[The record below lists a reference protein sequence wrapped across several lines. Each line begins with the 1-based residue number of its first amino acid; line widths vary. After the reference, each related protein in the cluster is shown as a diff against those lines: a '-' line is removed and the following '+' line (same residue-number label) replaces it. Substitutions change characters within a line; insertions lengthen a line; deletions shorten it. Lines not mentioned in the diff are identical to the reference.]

1 MTSKVGFNVISKT
14 EAEVR
19 AGSVRPGVQYDCF
32 FHFQKGENYEGIMMV
47 VFQLTDNENIFLDYS
62 GKSISQLEVNG
73 TTIASPEKFF
83 RDSRIHIPQD
93 HLRVG
98 HVNVVS
104 VRFQNSY
111 FHDGN
116 GLHSF
121 TDVDGKQYLYTQ
133 SEPFWGNR
141 VWPIFDQPD
150 LKGNLT
156 IHAAAPSDWLIITST
171 EAFQRYEQY
180 SQFVHASDHH
190 SFQRSII
197 ANFPTLEG
205 HSYWRF
211 NPSISLSTYL
221 YNIVCGPYRRI
232 DLEESKRYNNIPM
245 AIYCRD
251 SLLKFAEEQAHN
263 IFEFHK
269 QGIKR
274 YDELFNLPYPFGKC
288 DALFCPEFTVG
299 AMEYP
304 GAITYTERLLPRE
317 QNTVNMVSLRGSVI
331 LHELAHMWFGN
342 TVTMKWWD
350 DLWLNESF
358 ADFVCYQNWADIRDR
373 LDFETYDPWLQFM
386 TRKGW
391 GYKEDQESTT
401 HPIAGEVINT
411 EKAEVIFDGITYSKG
426 AATMRQLLALVGE
439 EKFFK
444 ALGKYFR
451 KFQFRNTKLSDLIES
466 LQEEI
471 KQEDDTKAFSH
482 KAFDLNNWE
491 SQWLCTA
498 GLNTVRAEWV
508 KGGGKQVLTLHQG
521 AAMEAHP
528 TVRFHR
534 MNLGFFNADGSL
546 GEEKEIILEDKAI
559 TQVEIDAKDY
569 VAILPNFRDYA
580 FIKIVLDETSAT
592 FFKTHFN
599 NIHDSLTKGLLLR
612 SFYDGVRDATFKT
625 TDFLNLCF
633 SIIEHEQSIQIL
645 DLMYGYVGAALSIVR
660 EANMEPIYSKM
671 YKLTRAKLLTFKESA
686 TIRSMLQKLI
696 GYARAPEDVED
707 LHQWLIGKNEQ
718 LGHYE
723 LAVGDK
729 WSIVFKM
736 HGVNKYSPEVLSAIY
751 DKTYSEDSSDTK
763 KSYEYKIRALAAND
777 EERRNLFNEYFSA
790 DSKMSY
796 KDMESSISGF
806 GSSYIALER
815 RKVFFD
821 EFFSK
826 IAATMRERTKEVG
839 RTIYYGMLPT
849 IDDHDY
855 KIAKLSEIVKD
866 VKENEIFLTKAFNQ
880 SLEELH
886 RIKKARDL
894 DPSA

>member
-1 MTSKVGFNVISKT
+1 MSSKVGFNVISKT

-19 AGSVRPGVQYDCF
+19 ANSVRPGVQYDCF
-32 FHFQKGENYEGIMMV
+32 FHFQKGENYEGLMTV

-62 GKSISQLEVNG
+62 GKSISHLEVNG
-73 TTIASPEKFF
+73 TVVASPEKLFIS
-83 RDSRIHIPQD
+83 SRIHIPQE

-98 HVNVVS
+98 HVNVVT

-121 TDVDGKQYLYTQ
+121 TDVDDKQYLYTQ

-171 EAFQRYEQY
+171 EACQRFDQYEQ
-180 SQFVHASDHH
+180 FTHTEGHH
-190 SFQRSII
+190 SFQKHII
-197 ANFPTLEG
+197 ANFPKLEG

-221 YNIVCGPYRRI
+221 YNIVCGPFRRI
-232 DLEESKRYNNIPM
+232 DLEESKRYNHIPM

-304 GAITYTERLLPRE
+304 GAITYTEKLLPRE
-317 QNTVNMVSLRGSVI
+317 HNTVNMVSLRGSVI

-411 EKAEVIFDGITYSKG
+411 EKAECIFDGITYSKG

-439 EKFFK
+439 ERFFK

-466 LQEEI
+466 LEE
-471 KQEDDTKAFSH
+471 QLSDEASAGQTH
-482 KAFDLNNWE
+482 KAYDLRHWE
-491 SQWLCTA
+491 KSWLCTA
-498 GLNTVRAEWV
+498 GLNTVRAEWKV
-508 KGGGKQVLTLHQG
+508 GGGQQVLSLHQG
-521 AAMEAHP
+521 AAMEVHP
-528 TVRFHR
+528 TLRFHR
-534 MNLGFFNADGSL
+534 INVAFFRADGTL
-546 GEEKEIILEDKAI
+546 GEEKEIILEDQAV
-559 TQVEIDAKDY
+559 TQVEFDAKDY
-569 VAILPNFRDYA
+569 VAVLPNYRDFA
-580 FIKIVLDETSAT
+580 FIKIVLDEASAS
-592 FFKTHFN
+592 FFKSNFN
-599 NIHDSLTKGLLLR
+599 KLTDPLTKGLILR
-612 SFYDGVRDATFKT
+612 SFYDGVRDATVKT
-625 TDFLNLCF
+625 TDFLSLCF
-633 SIIEHEQSIQIL
+633 SIIDHEQSIQIL

-671 YKLTRAKLLTFKESA
+671 YKLTRAKLLTFTEPA

-707 LHQWLIGKNEQ
+707 LHLWLAGKNEQ
-718 LGHYE
+718 LSKYE

-736 HGVNKYSPEVLSAIY
+736 HGVGKYSPEVLTAIY
-751 DKTYSEDSSDTK
+751 DKTYAEDSSDTK
-763 KSYEYKIRALAAND
+763 KSSELKIKALSATD
-777 EERRNLFNEYFSA
+777 EERKTLFAEYFNPET
-790 DSKMSY
+790 KLSY
-796 KDMESSISGF
+796 KDMESSLSGF
-806 GSSYIALER
+806 GSSFVPLER

-821 EFFSK
+821 QFFSK
-826 IAATMRERTKEVG
+826 ITAAMRERTKEVG
-839 RTIYYGMLPT
+839 STLYYGFLPS

-855 KIAKLSEIVKD
+855 KIAQLSEIVKD
-866 VKENEIFLTKAFNQ
+866 VKPTEIFLTKAFNQ

-886 RIKKARDL
+886 RIKKARLL